1 MLDRNEKHG
10 RIFMGIDMA
19 VPGTRDVTVVVK
31 RKLGLKDGIPVVN
44 STTISVG
51 VEANCPRPGR

>member
-1 MLDRNEKHG
+1 MQDRKQE
-10 RIFMGIDMA
+10 RIFTGVDMA
-19 VPGTRDVTVVVK
+19 APGARDVTVVVK
-31 RKLGLKDGIPVVN
+31 RKIGLKDGIPVVN

>member
-1 MLDRNEKHG
+1 MQDRNEKPG
-10 RIFMGIDMA
+10 RIFTGVDMA

-31 RKLGLKDGIPVVN
+31 RKIGLKDGVPVVK